1 MSKVTR
7 LKPLEGGKGRA
18 LSLPRPLERVRDRVM
33 ERAGGLLTDMLDGA
47 DDTLF
52 DLAEKE
58 TDSERDRYFDAMR
71 ELRLQRGALETG
83 FRQALGNLFQDSAR
97 PTDDRERAAGK
108 VAVEDLA
115 LVKHEELET
124 TVALD
129 NLARRA
135 RKNHDEA
142 LRAFQ
147 HRLEYLFESKVDITE
162 RNNPLEPRNLAAC
175 FSACLERLSLDIR
188 ARLIVLKLFER
199 VVMDETGAMVQEA
212 NQVLADAG
220 VLPDM
225 KTVPVPRGRPAGGG
239 GGGTGAPGSD
249 AAGSADESRTA
260 GGVPSAG
267 HAQAGAPPAD
277 NAMFGL
283 LQELLTTLR
292 GLGPAGGAPASGSS
306 APTAPTGTPG
316 VDAGPALTSGMAI
329 MHNGVAHLNGAPL
342 TADAPVQAVSSQD
355 LFGLL
360 TRLQRLEH
368 ALEGGGAESPDRSVK
383 DELSELLESENSEAI
398 HALDQADD
406 DVINL
411 VAMLFDFIL
420 DDDGLPSEIKAL
432 IGRLQIPLLKVAIA
446 DKTFFSNEEH
456 DARLLLNTLAR
467 AGCQWDPQQGY
478 DDDTYQRI
486 DRAVHAIIDD
496 YDEDP
501 ALFSEL
507 LAEFDSFFSDQRA
520 RAERVA
526 ERVREAEEGKARAE
540 QAGDAAR
547 LYIDARLAG
556 RQVPDV
562 AVRLLRQGWQQVLYL
577 TWLRQGEDSDAW
589 RRYTKAVDA
598 LVWSVMPHRDP
609 ADLDKLRALSPKVV
623 RALEHGLASIQYDA
637 GETRALLDDLL
648 AVHDS
653 LIQGLETERVAVPE
667 APEPEPPAPSAL
679 PDDHELVVRARG
691 LRAGQWLEIG
701 EGEEAQRAKL
711 AANIRDGAKL
721 VFINRR
727 GIKVCEYDAAGLALA
742 LHDGD
747 VKLIEDGALFDRA
760 LEAVI
765 GDLRRLQNA

>member
-18 LSLPRPLERVRDRVM
+18 LNLPRPLERVRDRIT
-33 ERAGGLLTDMLDGA
+33 ERAGGLLADMLDGA

-83 FRQALGNLFQDSAR
+83 FRQGLANLFLESTR
-97 PTDDRERAAGK
+97 TPDDRERATDK

-135 RKNHDEA
+135 RKGHDDA

-147 HRLEYLFESKVDITE
+147 HRLEYLFESKVEVTDK
-162 RNNPLEPRNLAAC
+162 NNPLEPRNLAAC
-175 FSACLERLSLDIR
+175 FSTCLERLSLDIR

-199 VVMDETGAMVQEA
+199 VVMDEAGAMVEDA
-212 NQVLADAG
+212 NRILADAG
-220 VLPDM
+220 VLPEM
-225 KTVPVPRGRPAGGG
+225 KTVPVPRGRPAGGSDGDRG
-239 GGGTGAPGSD
+239 GRAS
-249 AAGSADESRTA
+249 GSADPRGPAES
-260 GGVPSAG
+260 P
-267 HAQAGAPPAD
+267 AGAAPTGAAPSGGAPVD

-292 GLGPAGGAPASGSS
+292 GMGPAGAAPAGAPSTGA
-306 APTAPTGTPG
+306 TGTAAPG
-316 VDAGPALTSGMAI
+316 AHGGDAPPPTSGMAV

-342 TADAPVQAVSSQD
+342 TADAPVQAVSSHD

-368 ALEGGGAESPDRSVK
+368 ALEGAPDRSVK
-383 DELSELLESENSEAI
+383 EELSELLESENSEAI
-398 HALDQADD
+398 HALEQADD

-420 DDDGLPSEIKAL
+420 DDEGLPSEIKAL

-446 DKTFFSNEEH
+446 DKTFFSNENH

-478 DDDTYQRI
+478 EDETYQRI

-496 YDEDP
+496 YDEDA
-501 ALFSEL
+501 ALFSDL
-507 LAEFDSFFSDQRA
+507 LAEFETFFSDQRA

-540 QAGDAAR
+540 QAGEAVR

-589 RRYTKAVDA
+589 RRYAKVVDA
-598 LVWSVMPHRDP
+598 LVWSVMPHRSQ
-609 ADLDKLRALSPKVV
+609 ADLEKLRDLSPKVA
-623 RALEHGLASIQYDA
+623 RAVQHGLESIQYDPA
-637 GETRALLDDLL
+637 ETRALLDDLM

-653 LIQGLETERVAVPE
+653 LLKGLETERVAVPE
-667 APEPEPPAPSAL
+667 APEPEAPAPSAL
-679 PDDHELVVRARG
+679 PDDHELVVRARR

-701 EGEEAQRAKL
+701 EGEDAQRAKL

-727 GIKVCEYDAAGLALA
+727 GIKVREYDAAGLAQA
-742 LHDGD
+742 LHDGE

-765 GDLRRLQNA
+765 GDLRRMQSA

>member
-18 LSLPRPLERVRDRVM
+18 LSLPRPLERVRDRIT
-33 ERAGGLLTDMLDGA
+33 ERAGGLLADMLDGA

-97 PTDDRERAAGK
+97 TPDDRERATGK

-135 RKNHDEA
+135 RKGHDEA

-147 HRLEYLFESKVDITE
+147 HRLEYLFESKVDVTE

-199 VVMDETGAMVQEA
+199 VVMDEAGAMVDEA
-212 NQVLADAG
+212 NRVLADAG

-225 KTVPVPRGRPAGGG
+225 KTVPVPRGRPAGEGG
-239 GGGTGAPGSD
+239 AGAGASGSGASAAPEQSR
-249 AAGSADESRTA
+249 AAGGA
-260 GGVPSAG
+260 PSAG
-267 HAQAGAPPAD
+267 DAPAAAPPAD

-292 GLGPAGGAPASGSS
+292 GLGPAGGAPASG
-306 APTAPTGTPG
+306 APASIGAGAP
-316 VDAGPALTSGMAI
+316 VAGGGAAPTSGMAI

-368 ALEGGGAESPDRSVK
+368 ALEGGADAQDRSVK
-383 DELSELLESENSEAI
+383 DELSDLLESENSEAI

-420 DDDGLPSEIKAL
+420 DDEGLPSEIKAL

-478 DDDTYQRI
+478 DDETYQRI

-496 YDEDP
+496 YDEDA

-507 LAEFDSFFSDQRA
+507 LAEFESFFSDQRA

-540 QAGDAAR
+540 QAADAVR
-547 LYIDARLAG
+547 RYIDARLAG

-577 TWLRQGEDSDAW
+577 TWLRQGEDSDTW
-589 RRYTKAVDA
+589 RRYAKVVDA
-598 LVWSVMPHRDP
+598 LVWSVMPHRAP
-609 ADLDKLRALSPKVV
+609 ADLEKLRDLSPKVV
-623 RALEHGLASIQYDA
+623 RALEHGLESIQYDA

-653 LIQGLETERVAVPE
+653 LIKGLETERVAVPK

-679 PDDHELVVRARG
+679 PDDHELVVRARR

-701 EGEEAQRAKL
+701 DGEDAQRAKL

-727 GIKVCEYDAAGLALA
+727 GIKVREYDAAGLAQA
-742 LHDGD
+742 LHDGE

-765 GDLRRLQNA
+765 SDLRRMQSA

>member
-18 LSLPRPLERVRDRVM
+18 LSLPRPLERVRDRIT
-33 ERAGGLLTDMLDGA
+33 ERAGGLLADMLDGA

-83 FRQALGNLFQDSAR
+83 FRQALGNLFQDSVRA
-97 PTDDRERAAGK
+97 PDDREHAPGK
-108 VAVEDLA
+108 VSAEDLA

-135 RKNHDEA
+135 RKGHDEA

-199 VVMDETGAMVQEA
+199 VVMDEAGVMIDEA

-225 KTVPVPRGRPAGGG
+225 KTVPVPRGRPAGESGG
-239 GGGTGAPGSD
+239 ATGASGSG
-249 AAGSADESRTA
+249 ASPASEAPRA
-260 GGVPSAG
+260 GGAPSAG
-267 HAQAGAPPAD
+267 DVSAAAPPAD

-292 GLGPAGGAPASGSS
+292 GLGPAGAPASSAS
-306 APTAPTGTPG
+306 APVGAP
-316 VDAGPALTSGMAI
+316 VAGGAALPTSGMAI

-368 ALEGGGAESPDRSVK
+368 ALDGGGAEAQDRSVK
-383 DELSELLESENSEAI
+383 DELSDLLESENSEAI

-420 DDDGLPSEIKAL
+420 DDEGLPSEIKAL

-478 DDDTYQRI
+478 DDETYQRI

-496 YDEDP
+496 YDEDA
-501 ALFSEL
+501 ALFSDL
-507 LAEFDSFFSDQRA
+507 LAEFESFFSDQRA

-540 QAGDAAR
+540 QAAEAVR
-547 LYIDARLAG
+547 HYIDARLAG

-577 TWLRQGEDSDAW
+577 TWLREGEDSATW
-589 RRYTKAVDA
+589 RRYAKVVDA
-598 LVWSVMPHRDP
+598 LVWSVMPHRAP
-609 ADLDKLRALSPKVV
+609 ADLDKLRDLSPKVV
-623 RALEHGLASIQYDA
+623 RALEHGLESIQYDA
-637 GETRALLDDLL
+637 DETRALLDDLL

-653 LIQGLETERVAVPE
+653 LIKGLETERVAVPK

-679 PDDHELVVRARG
+679 PDDHELVVRARR

-701 EGEEAQRAKL
+701 DGEDAQRAKL

-727 GIKVCEYDAAGLALA
+727 GIKVREYDAAGLARA
-742 LHDGD
+742 LHDGE

-765 GDLRRLQNA
+765 SDLRRLQTA

>member
-18 LSLPRPLERVRDRVM
+18 LSLPRPLERVRDRIT
-33 ERAGGLLTDMLDGA
+33 ERAGGLLADMLDGA

-97 PTDDRERAAGK
+97 TPDDRERATGK

-135 RKNHDEA
+135 RKGHDEA

-147 HRLEYLFESKVDITE
+147 HRLEYLFESKVDVTE

-199 VVMDETGAMVQEA
+199 VVMDEAGAMVDEA

-225 KTVPVPRGRPAGGG
+225 KTVPVPRGRPAGESGG
-239 GGGTGAPGSD
+239 GAGASGAAGAP
-249 AAGSADESRTA
+249 EEPRTA
-260 GGVPSAG
+260 GGAPSAG
-267 HAQAGAPPAD
+267 EAPAAAPPAD

-306 APTAPTGTPG
+306 APAGAGAP
-316 VDAGPALTSGMAI
+316 VAGGGAAPTSGMAI

-368 ALEGGGAESPDRSVK
+368 ALEGGGAETP
-383 DELSELLESENSEAI
+383 
-398 HALDQADD
+398 
-406 DVINL
+406 
-411 VAMLFDFIL
+411 
-420 DDDGLPSEIKAL
+420 DGLRVPPRAPAFDSTRRTRTQIAVRKVLPTGAHEHA
-432 IGRLQIPLLKVAIA
+432 GRRVL
-446 DKTFFSNEEH
+446 
-456 DARLLLNTLAR
+456 RLRLAR
-467 AGCQWDPQQGY
+467 
-478 DDDTYQRI
+478 
-486 DRAVHAIIDD
+486 
-496 YDEDP
+496 
-501 ALFSEL
+501 
-507 LAEFDSFFSDQRA
+507 
-520 RAERVA
+520 
-526 ERVREAEEGKARAE
+526 RVRLREIRVRTEG
-540 QAGDAAR
+540 
-547 LYIDARLAG
+547 
-556 RQVPDV
+556 
-562 AVRLLRQGWQQVLYL
+562 
-577 TWLRQGEDSDAW
+577 
-589 RRYTKAVDA
+589 RR
-598 LVWSVMPHRDP
+598 R
-609 ADLDKLRALSPKVV
+609 
-623 RALEHGLASIQYDA
+623 
-637 GETRALLDDLL
+637 
-648 AVHDS
+648 
-653 LIQGLETERVAVPE
+653 
-667 APEPEPPAPSAL
+667 
-679 PDDHELVVRARG
+679 
-691 LRAGQWLEIG
+691 
-701 EGEEAQRAKL
+701 
-711 AANIRDGAKL
+711 N
-721 VFINRR
+721 
-727 GIKVCEYDAAGLALA
+727 
-742 LHDGD
+742 
-747 VKLIEDGALFDRA
+747 
-760 LEAVI
+760 
-765 GDLRRLQNA
+765 

>member
-7 LKPLEGGKGRA
+7 LKPLEGGKARA
-18 LSLPRPLERVRDRVM
+18 LSLPKPLERVRDRIV
-33 ERAGGLLTDMLDGA
+33 ERAGGLLADMLDGA

-83 FRQALGNLFQDSAR
+83 FRQALGNLFQDSTR
-97 PTDDRERAAGK
+97 TPDDRERATGK

-135 RKNHDEA
+135 RKGHDEA

-147 HRLEYLFESKVDITE
+147 HRLEYLFESKVDVTE
-162 RNNPLEPRNLAAC
+162 SNNPLEPRNLAAC

-199 VVMDETGAMVQEA
+199 VVMDEAGAMVDEA
-212 NQVLADAG
+212 NQLLADAG

-239 GGGTGAPGSD
+239 GGG
-249 AAGSADESRTA
+249 GSAGAAQPLEDPRAT
-260 GGVPSAG
+260 GGSPAADVPSG
-267 HAQAGAPPAD
+267 PPAD

-292 GLGPAGGAPASGSS
+292 GLGPADGAPGPASA
-306 APTAPTGTPG
+306 APAAPAAAGTPVG
-316 VDAGPALTSGMAI
+316 GGGPALTSGMAI

-368 ALEGGGAESPDRSVK
+368 ALEGGGGAESPDRSVK

-420 DDDGLPSEIKAL
+420 DDEGLPSEIKAL

-467 AGCQWDPQQGY
+467 AGCQWDPQQGH
-478 DDDTYQRI
+478 DDETYQRI

-507 LAEFDSFFSDQRA
+507 LAEFDTFFSDQRA

-589 RRYTKAVDA
+589 RRYTKVVDA

-609 ADLDKLRALSPKVV
+609 ADLDKLRDLSPKVA
-623 RALEHGLASIQYDA
+623 RALEHGLDSIQYDA

-648 AVHDS
+648 AVHHS
-653 LIQGLETERVAVPE
+653 LIQGLETERVAVPK

-679 PDDHELVVRARG
+679 PGDHELVVRARG

-701 EGEEAQRAKL
+701 EGEDAQRAKL

-727 GIKVCEYDAAGLALA
+727 GIKVCEYDAAGLAQA

-765 GDLRRLQNA
+765 SDLRRLQTA

>member
-18 LSLPRPLERVRDRVM
+18 RSLPRPLEQVRDRIA
-33 ERAGGLLTDMLDGA
+33 ERAGGLLADMLDGA

-83 FRQALGNLFQDSAR
+83 FRQALGNLFLDTTQTA
-97 PTDDRERAAGK
+97 DDRDRAADK
-108 VAVEDLA
+108 MAVEDLA

-135 RKNHDEA
+135 RKGHDEA

-147 HRLEYLFESKVDITE
+147 HRLEYLFESKVE
-162 RNNPLEPRNLAAC
+162 VSEKNNPMEPRNLAAC
-175 FSACLERLSLDIR
+175 FSVCLERLSLDIR

-199 VVMDETGAMVQEA
+199 VVMDEAGTLVNEA
-212 NQVLADAG
+212 NQILADAG
-220 VLPDM
+220 VLSDM
-225 KTVPVPRGRPAGGG
+225 KTVPVPRTRPVGGGAAHGGHAGQPAGGD
-239 GGGTGAPGSD
+239 AIAD
-249 AAGSADESRTA
+249 DKAAGQAS
-260 GGVPSAG
+260 GGA
-267 HAQAGAPPAD
+267 PAD

-292 GLGPAGGAPASGSS
+292 GLGPAGGPVNGAAVSEAGAVGTS
-306 APTAPTGTPG
+306 APGAEVPPVTA
-316 VDAGPALTSGMAI
+316 GMAV

-342 TADAPVQAVSSQD
+342 TADAPVQSVSSND

-368 ALEGGGAESPDRSVK
+368 ALENGAPTPERSVK
-383 DELSELLESENSEAI
+383 DELSELLESENSDAI
-398 HALDQADD
+398 HALEQADD

-420 DDDGLPSEIKAL
+420 DDEGLPSEIKAL
-432 IGRLQIPLLKVAIA
+432 IGRLQIPLLKVAIT
-446 DKTFFSNEEH
+446 DKTFFSNESH

-478 DDDTYQRI
+478 ADETYQRI
-486 DRAVHAIIDD
+486 NRAVHAIIDD
-496 YDEDP
+496 YDEDA
-501 ALFSEL
+501 ALFSDL
-507 LAEFDSFFSDQRA
+507 LEEFEEFFSDQRI

-540 QAGDAAR
+540 QAGDAVR
-547 LYIDARLAG
+547 DYIDARLAG

-562 AVRLLRQGWQQVLYL
+562 VVRLLRQGWQQVLYL

-589 RRYTKAVDA
+589 RRYAKVVDA
-598 LVWSVMPHRDP
+598 LVWSVMPHTAQ
-609 ADLDKLRALSPKVV
+609 ADLEKLRDLSPKLA
-623 RALEHGLASIQYDA
+623 RAVGSGLDSVQYDQM
-637 GETRALLDDLL
+637 ETRSLLDELS
-648 AVHDS
+648 AVHES
-653 LIQGLETERVAVPE
+653 LLKGLETERVAVPK
-667 APEPEPPAPSAL
+667 APEPEPTPQAL
-679 PDDHELVVRARG
+679 PEDHELVMRARN
-691 LRAGQWLEIG
+691 LRAGQWLELGDG
-701 EGEEAQRAKL
+701 EDAQRAKL

-727 GIKVCEYDAAGLALA
+727 GIKVREFDAGSLALA
-742 LHDGD
+742 LQNGEA
-747 VKLIEDGALFDRA
+747 KLIEEGALFDRA

-765 GDLRRLQNA
+765 GDLRRMQNA

>member
-18 LSLPRPLERVRDRVM
+18 VSLPRPLERVRERIT
-33 ERAGGLLTDMLDGA
+33 ERAGGLLADMLDGA

-83 FRQALGNLFQDSAR
+83 FRQALGNLFLESTR
-97 PTDDRERAAGK
+97 TPDDRQRAADK

-135 RKNHDEA
+135 RKGHDEA

-147 HRLEYLFESKVDITE
+147 HRLEYLFESKIEITE

-199 VVMDETGAMVQEA
+199 VVMDEAGAMVEEA
-212 NQVLADAG
+212 NRVLADAG

-225 KTVPVPRGRPAGGG
+225 KAVPVPRGRPAGEGG
-239 GGGTGAPGSD
+239 GGAGDSGAG
-249 AAGSADESRTA
+249 AAGSPDQPRAA
-260 GGVPSAG
+260 GGSPSTGGAP
-267 HAQAGAPPAD
+267 AAAPPAD

-306 APTAPTGTPG
+306 APAGAGTPG
-316 VDAGPALTSGMAI
+316 PADGAALTSGMAI

-368 ALEGGGAESPDRSVK
+368 ALEGGGAEAQDRSVK
-383 DELSELLESENSEAI
+383 DELSDLLESENSEAI

-420 DDDGLPSEIKAL
+420 DDEGLPSEIKAL

-446 DKTFFSNEEH
+446 DKTFFSNENH

-478 DDDTYQRI
+478 EDETYQRI
-486 DRAVHAIIDD
+486 HRAVHAIIDD
-496 YDEDP
+496 YDEDA

-507 LAEFDSFFSDQRA
+507 LAEFDAFFSDQRA
-520 RAERVA
+520 RSERVA

-540 QAGDAAR
+540 QASEVVR
-547 LYIDARLAG
+547 RYIDARLAG

-589 RRYTKAVDA
+589 RRYAKVVDA
-598 LVWSVMPHRDP
+598 LVWSVMPHRAP
-609 ADLDKLRALSPKVV
+609 ADLEKLRDLSPKVV
-623 RALEHGLASIQYDA
+623 RALEHGLESIEYDA
-637 GETRALLDDLL
+637 DETRALLDDLL

-653 LIQGLETERVAVPE
+653 LIKGLETERVAVPK
-667 APEPEPPAPSAL
+667 APEPAPPAPSAL
-679 PDDHELVVRARG
+679 PDDHELVMRARH

-701 EGEEAQRAKL
+701 EGEDAQRAKL

-727 GIKVCEYDAAGLALA
+727 GIKVREYDAAGLALA

-747 VKLIEDGALFDRA
+747 VRLIDDGALFDRA